1 MVGILNDPLSLIFAA
16 SGINVRVK
24 HNLLYVQLSE
34 PPFAE
39 LCGFCAASV
48 PDSDVHCPDALD
60 GVGMTQYLER
70 F

>member
-34 PPFAE
+34 PLFAE
-39 LCGFCAASV
+39 LCGLVSV
-48 PDSDVHCPDALD
+48 LLLYQTVMFAVRMLLM
-60 GVGMTQYLER
+60 V
-70 F
+70 